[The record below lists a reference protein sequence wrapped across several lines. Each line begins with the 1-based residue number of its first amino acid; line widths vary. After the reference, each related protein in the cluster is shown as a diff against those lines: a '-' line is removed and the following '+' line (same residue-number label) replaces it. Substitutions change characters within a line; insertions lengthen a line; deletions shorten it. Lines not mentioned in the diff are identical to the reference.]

1 MSTAHLV
8 LQYPDWQSGR
18 TRLLAMTNDKRALA
32 VFKQAVLEEARVTLL
47 RCDDDILR
55 IEYREELNKLSF
67 YTIRRIAQ
75 KSRSFNWMLLL
86 SRNHITC
93 SLCLSPVH

>member
-8 LQYPDWQSGR
+8 PQYPDWQCGR
-18 TRLLAMTNDKRALA
+18 IRLLAMTNDTRALA
-32 VFKQAVLEEARVTLL
+32 VFKQAVLKEARVTLL

-67 YTIRRIAQ
+67 CTIRRITQ
-75 KSRSFNWMLLL
+75 KSPSFN
-86 SRNHITC
+86 
-93 SLCLSPVH
+93 